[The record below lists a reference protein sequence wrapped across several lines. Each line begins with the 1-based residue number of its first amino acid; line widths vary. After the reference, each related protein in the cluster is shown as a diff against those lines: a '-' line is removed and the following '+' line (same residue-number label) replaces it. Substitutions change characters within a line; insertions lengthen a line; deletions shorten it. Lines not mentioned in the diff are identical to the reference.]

1 MRVTAKV
8 KQQTRERILES
19 ARTLFKQKGFDQTTT
34 RDIAAA
40 AKIAVGT
47 LFNYFATKEALALAI
62 IGGCFDSASQEFQS
76 RLKGNEQ
83 LDERLFAHV
92 ASNLRHL
99 RPHRRYVLGL
109 LESTI
114 NPLVETCDAEGRQ
127 AGGRDAHLATVKTL
141 LTSNGAGPGN
151 EPSIVT
157 MHLYWTLFL
166 GVLAY
171 WTADESDYQED
182 TLVLLDQS
190 MKLFVNSL
198 VVNQNPSGS

>member
-19 ARTLFKQKGFDQTTT
+19 ARNLFKEKGFDETTT

-40 AKIAVGT
+40 SKIAAGT
-47 LFNYFATKEALALAI
+47 LFNYFATKEALAMAI
-62 IGGCFDSASQEFQS
+62 IGGCFDSASEEFQA
-76 RLKGNEQ
+76 RLRGNEE

-92 ASNLRHL
+92 TASMRHL
-99 RPHRRYVLGL
+99 TPHRRYVVRL
-109 LESTI
+109 LEGSI
-114 NPLVETCDAEGRQ
+114 HLIEETPGTDPASGR
-127 AGGRDAHLATVKTL
+127 GAHLATVRSL
-141 LTSNGAGPGN
+141 LTSNGAGPAD
-151 EPSIVT
+151 EPSVVT

-171 WTADESDYQED
+171 WAADESEFQED

-198 VVNQNPSGS
+198 DLNQNAGGR